1 MFLILLLLSVCSLS
15 LSGWRDSTGARLSSK
30 NNSSDRLCVIYSR
43 NAFLLFSFP
52 LSQSCREFIYSVFSD
67 KQVLQ
72 KVPYREQRR
81 RDGLN
86 IDRPFCLHWRVVLY
100 RMCVAFFALFL
111 LRCGI
116 RSIAG
121 FICLQKEPVAL
132 LEWFVKCS
140 PMALVKREKDHWE
153 QWECYVTGKSWE
165 QKKKHEGEKT
175 LVRSLSS
182 CINDEI

>member
-1 MFLILLLLSVCSLS
+1 
-15 LSGWRDSTGARLSSK
+15 
-30 NNSSDRLCVIYSR
+30 
-43 NAFLLFSFP
+43 
-52 LSQSCREFIYSVFSD
+52 
-67 KQVLQ
+67 
-72 KVPYREQRR
+72 
-81 RDGLN
+81 
-86 IDRPFCLHWRVVLY
+86 
-100 RMCVAFFALFL
+100 MCVAFFALFL

-121 FICLQKEPVAL
+121 FIRLQKEPVAL
-132 LEWFVKCS
+132 SEWFVKCS
-140 PMALVKREKDHWE
+140 LMALVEREKDHWE